1 MGLRNLERE
10 DELGYDNERYDE
22 GTKREKISQD
32 MIAKDRITV
41 LREKISQKTIVS
53 DRIKELREKR

>member
-22 GTKREKISQD
+22 GTKREKIS
-32 MIAKDRITV
+32 
-41 LREKISQKTIVS
+41 
-53 DRIKELREKR
+53 